1 MAQIRWTNHAILD
14 LKDIFDYI
22 AKDSKSYAFHHVQ
35 KIKEKTFI
43 LRNNPRLGRKVPEMD
58 RDDIRELIQG
68 DYRIIFRIKTEKRID
83 IISVF
88 HSARILRIDDRV

>member
-1 MAQIRWTNHAILD
+1 MAQIKWTNHATLD